1 MTTTIKIH
9 IKTECQFC
17 DGQAYISQGKAESC
31 TGEIYTKYR
40 KCGYCDES
48 GLMSKWISL
57 VELINHMDQ
66 INVMEPDYLALAE
79 VEPTSQYQDS
89 RDSAGI

>member
-17 DGQAYISQGKAESC
+17 AGQAYLPQGEAESC
-31 TGEIYTKYR
+31 TGELYIKHR
-40 KCGYCDES
+40 KCVYCDES

-79 VEPTSQYQDS
+79 VEPTSQYQDG